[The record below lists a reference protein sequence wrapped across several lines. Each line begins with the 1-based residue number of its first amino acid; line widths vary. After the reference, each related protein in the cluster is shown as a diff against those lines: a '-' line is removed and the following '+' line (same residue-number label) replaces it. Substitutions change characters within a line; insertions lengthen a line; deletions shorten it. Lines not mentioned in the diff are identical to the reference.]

1 MRILQPTKEL
11 HLPRFSKWNRA
22 PYPEYLFRGSE
33 FASVLLLDPIEKLVA
48 SVAPLPPSSD
58 VVQVV
63 APAPQ
68 QEEG

>member
-1 MRILQPTKEL
+1 ME
-11 HLPRFSKWNRA
+11 PRA
-22 PYPEYLFRGSE
+22 VDPEYLFRGSE
-33 FASVLLLDPIEKLVA
+33 SGSVLLLDPIEKLVA